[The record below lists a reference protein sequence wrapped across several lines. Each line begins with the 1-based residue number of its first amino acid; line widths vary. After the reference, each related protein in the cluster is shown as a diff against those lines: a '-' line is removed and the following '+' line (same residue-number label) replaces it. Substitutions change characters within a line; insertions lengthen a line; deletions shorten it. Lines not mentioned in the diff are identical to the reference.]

1 MQTRHKQT
9 VVVIPNDDKVEVSYF
24 CTDNK
29 LKEKE
34 KEKYIE
40 LIIQLHDCHFAKKIL
55 KTTLENPKEVE
66 ALVQRTVI
74 NSKGHLCY

>member
-9 VVVIPNDDKVEVSYF
+9 IVVIPNDDKVEVSYF

-34 KEKYIE
+34 KNKYIE
-40 LIIQLHDCHFAKKIL
+40 LVIQLHDCHCTKKIL
-55 KTTLENPKEVE
+55 RTTSENAGEVE
-66 ALVQRTVI
+66 TIVQRTVI
-74 NSKGHLCY
+74 NLKGHLC